1 VHDLIILGAGPAGLT
16 AALYAGRYRMD
27 TLVLEKSAPGGQI
40 LLSATIENY
49 PGFPG
54 GIGTA
59 ELIENFRRQ
68 AADTGVVFET
78 GEVTGVVFTDRGVTL
93 ETSEGARS
101 ARCLIIASG
110 AASKRLG
117 IKGELEL
124 TGRGVSYC
132 ATCDAPFFRN
142 KDVLVVGGG
151 DKALEEAIFLCD
163 YASSVTV
170 IHRRSELRAAEI
182 LQEKARAQSRL
193 KFLYNSVLEEI
204 NGRNRVESVSLK
216 DTVNGGKS
224 SLACHGVFIFVGI
237 EPNTAFLNNQ
247 LKTDASG
254 FIITG
259 CRMEASKEG
268 VFACGDCVSKSLYQ
282 VVNACGEAAVAADS
296 VHKYLLTRNL
306 Q

>member
-1 VHDLIILGAGPAGLT
+1 MYDLIILGAGPAGLT
-16 AALYAGRYRMD
+16 AALYAGRYRMN
-27 TLVLEKSAPGGQI
+27 TLVLERSGPGGQI

-59 ELIENFRRQ
+59 ELMENFRRQ
-68 AADTGVVFET
+68 AADTGVSFET
-78 GEVTGVVFTDRGVTL
+78 GEVTGIAFTEQGVSL

-117 IKGELEL
+117 IKGEPEL

-132 ATCDAPFFRN
+132 ATCDAPFFRG
-142 KDVLVVGGG
+142 KDVIVVGGG
-151 DKALEEAIFLCD
+151 DKALEEAIFLCN

-170 IHRRSELRAAEI
+170 VHRRSELRAAEI
-182 LQEKARAQSRL
+182 LQEKARSQSRL
-193 KFLYNSVLEEI
+193 KFLYNTVLEEI
-204 NGRNRVESVSLK
+204 NGRNRVESVSIK

-259 CRMEASKEG
+259 CRMEASREG

-296 VHKYLLTRNL
+296 VHKYLMKRG
-306 Q
+306 

>member
-1 VHDLIILGAGPAGLT
+1 MHDLIILGAGPAGLT

-142 KDVLVVGGG
+142 KNVLVVGGG

-170 IHRRSELRAAEI
+170 VHRRSELRAAEI

-193 KFLYNSVLEEI
+193 KFLYNTVLEEI
-204 NGRNRVESVSLK
+204 NGQGRVESVSLK
-216 DTVNGGKS
+216 DTVSGAKS
-224 SLACHGVFIFVGI
+224 SLSCHGVFVFVGI
-237 EPNTAFLNNQ
+237 QPSTAFLNNQ
-247 LKTDASG
+247 LKTDAHG
-254 FIITG
+254 FIITD
-259 CRMEASKEG
+259 CRMETSQKG

-296 VHKYLLTRNL
+296 VHKYLIKRG
-306 Q
+306 

>member
-1 VHDLIILGAGPAGLT
+1 MYDLIILGAGPAGLT

-27 TLVLEKSAPGGQI
+27 TLVLEKSGPGGQI

-59 ELIENFRRQ
+59 ELMENFRRQ
-68 AADTGVVFET
+68 AADTGVSFET
-78 GEVTGVVFTDRGVTL
+78 GKVNGIVLTDQGVTL

-132 ATCDAPFFRN
+132 ATCDAPFFRD

-151 DKALEEAIFLCD
+151 DKALEEAIFLCN

-170 IHRRSELRAAEI
+170 VHRRSELRAAEI
-182 LQEKARAQSRL
+182 LQEKARSQSRL
-193 KFLYNSVLEEI
+193 KFLYNTVLEEI
-204 NGRNRVESVSLK
+204 NGANRVESVSLK
-216 DTVNGGKS
+216 DTVSGKKS

-254 FIITG
+254 FIITS
-259 CRMEASKEG
+259 CRMEASREG

-296 VHKYLLTRNL
+296 VHKYLTRNL
-306 Q
+306 K

>member
-1 VHDLIILGAGPAGLT
+1 VYDLIILGAGPAGLT

-27 TLVLEKSAPGGQI
+27 TLVLEKSGPGGQI

-59 ELIENFRRQ
+59 ELMENFRRQ
-68 AADTGVVFET
+68 AADTGVSFET
-78 GEVTGVVFTDRGVTL
+78 GKVNGIVLTDQGVTL

-132 ATCDAPFFRN
+132 ATCDAPFFRD

-151 DKALEEAIFLCD
+151 DKALEEAIFLCN

-170 IHRRSELRAAEI
+170 VHRRSELRAAEI
-182 LQEKARAQSRL
+182 LQEKARSQSRL
-193 KFLYNSVLEEI
+193 KFLYNTVLEEI
-204 NGRNRVESVSLK
+204 NGANRVESVSLK
-216 DTVNGGKS
+216 DTVSGKKS

-254 FIITG
+254 FIITS
-259 CRMEASKEG
+259 CRMEASREG

-296 VHKYLLTRNL
+296 VHKYLTRNL
-306 Q
+306 K